1 MTTAP
6 PLELGI
12 VTSCYNYGQYLE
24 DWARSITEL
33 TTPPTMVAIVDN
45 GSTDETPVLMAKAA
59 HLLEEAGL
67 EVRTRRIEKTDFG
80 TARNAAV
87 ALASTEWVMHLD
99 ADDMVMSHCLDDV
112 AKLAPEADVV
122 ALGYQRC
129 GDLRSGPS
137 NRTRTYKDSCGR
149 GTLRSKAPA
158 SGVSPF
164 RRRFWERSPYRTD
177 MTGGWDTALWI
188 GFGHLEARF
197 KATHRPCFFYRQH
210 GDSIFNRRRKS
221 SRRSAVVGRKLTLLR
236 QGASGVSVIV
246 PFRTDHGPRAEAWAW
261 VRRRY
266 ELLHPEWEIVEG
278 RCSGVWRK
286 GEAVAD
292 ALSRATGDTL
302 VIADADCVVAPE
314 ALEEAVRMAPTVP
327 WVVPHQLVK
336 RLDQA
341 SSSQVLAEEPEDAEL
356 GGSLCRKAYDGFAGG
371 GFVVVDRARYEA
383 AGGMPTEFT
392 GWGAE
397 DEALA
402 VILDTLHGAHHRLS
416 WDLWHLWHPP
426 GGRRQSKAYR
436 RNQALLRRYLGARG
450 KPDRMWALIQG
461 LEGSLTEG
469 PDVTMRA
476 RRPWKRGR
484 EEIAA
489 GALFQA
495 TEMEARRHTVRK
507 SVIAQRVR

>member
-1 MTTAP
+1 M
-6 PLELGI
+6 PLLDLAI
-12 VTSCYNYGQYLE
+12 VTSCFNYGQYLE

-45 GSTDETPVLMAKAA
+45 GSTDRTPEFMAAA
-59 HLLEEAGL
+59 VELLEGAGL
-67 EVRTRRIEKTDFG
+67 EVRVRTFEERVDFG

-87 ALASTEWVMHLD
+87 ELATTEWVMHLD
-99 ADDMVMSHCLDDV
+99 ADDMLMTHCLDDV
-112 AKLAPEADVV
+112 AELAHEADVV
-122 ALGYQRC
+122 ALGYTRC
-129 GDLRSGPS
+129 GDLQAGPS
-137 NRTRTYKDSCGR
+137 TRSRTYKDSRGR

-164 RRRFWERSPYRTD
+164 RRSLWERSPYRTD

-188 GFGHLEARF
+188 GFAHLNARF
-197 KATHRPCFFYRQH
+197 KASRRPCFWYRQH
-210 GDSIFNRRRKS
+210 ADSIFNVRRKS
-221 SRRSAVVGRKLTLLR
+221 SRKSAAVGRKLTLLR
-236 QGASGVSVIV
+236 QRASGVSVLV

-266 ELLHPEWEIVEG
+266 ELLHPAWEVLEG

-286 GEAVAD
+286 GAAIAD
-292 ALSRATGDTL
+292 ALSRATGDIL
-302 VIADADCVVAPE
+302 IIADADCVVAPE
-314 ALEEAVRMAPTVP
+314 ALEEAVLLAPTVP
-327 WVVPHQLVK
+327 WVVPHKLVK
-336 RLDQA
+336 RLDPD
-341 SSSQVLAEEPEDAEL
+341 SSSQILAQEPTAL
-356 GGSLCRKAYDGFAGG
+356 IRGGSLCRKAYDGFAGG

-402 VILDTLHGAHHRLS
+402 VILDTLYGTHHRLS

-426 GGRRQSKAYR
+426 GGRRRGEAYE
-436 RNQALLRRYLGARG
+436 RNRILLRRYLAARG
-450 KPDRMWALIQG
+450 KPRRMWALIQG
-461 LEGSLTEG
+461 LEGMPVEE

-476 RRPWKRGR
+476 EQAWKRGR